1 MVSRWGGENED
12 KEGRISIPWIQAS
25 ATEKTE
31 GDLVGDAARLSC
43 LTSGTQADQSA
54 VYMISDSYSA
64 NGIGWGTNP
73 VGVFTKPASEESTD
87 QMLTT
92 HLPQVDPG
100 VLAVEGFLT
109 EEEEASIL
117 EALGDDGPDDE
128 GDEELEEGLAGSTVQ
143 LFNSAPLF

>member
-1 MVSRWGGENED
+1 
-12 KEGRISIPWIQAS
+12 
-25 ATEKTE
+25 
-31 GDLVGDAARLSC
+31 
-43 LTSGTQADQSA
+43 
-54 VYMISDSYSA
+54 MISDFYSA

-109 EEEEASIL
+109 EEEEAGIL
-117 EALGDDGPDDE
+117 EALGDDGPDEE
-128 GDEELEEGLAGSTVQ
+128 GDEELEEGRQAQPFSFL
-143 LFNSAPLF
+143 LPLPSFKGLQ